1 MRNSMKRL
9 KTMKNTFSLILIA
22 SMLMLASCE
31 IPTDLNDNPNGL
43 SLDKVDANL
52 FLNGAQLANI
62 MVQNS
67 HLNRISG
74 MFSGQLVGY
83 TSLYSN
89 IYGYSLSTVES
100 NDEWNGC
107 YTGVLTN
114 VRYIREKAPDDL
126 LLVGISKVMEAHAVG
141 TLAILMGDVPYTET
155 GNDAI
160 EDPVFDSQ
168 VSVLNAMSLLLDD
181 AISDLGSANP
191 SVNWGDSDIYYD
203 GDRDKWVAAAY
214 TLKARYALIQKEYSA
229 ALVAATNGILS
240 SADDMNFIP
249 RTSDETD
256 MDKNL
261 FNAILA
267 GSRTGDLGNNGSY
280 LLELLNDTTSAY
292 RGNAKTIE
300 FARHNY
306 YKIDENSSTDNLGV
320 IEALEPMPMVTYFE
334 NQLIMAE
341 AAARTGGGG
350 LDYLNEYR
358 AWLASGGRLNDT
370 FNTPFDTTFATDT
383 TSTGEDTTWIVFI
396 DTLIQYDA
404 YEAAD
409 FESGG
414 MENSDGVS
422 AETALLREIIEERYV
437 SGFGTFMPF
446 NDHRRLR
453 GDSETD
459 LIVPFPL
466 NTTAAEADGHVERL
480 PYAQDELTSNSNM
493 TEDPGL
499 YEKTEV
505 NR

>member
-1 MRNSMKRL
+1 MKNSMKGL
-9 KTMKNTFSLILIA
+9 KIMKNTFSLILIA

-31 IPTDLNDNPNGL
+31 IPTDLNDNPNEITL
-43 SLDKVDANL
+43 QDVDASL

-67 HLNRISG
+67 HLNRITG
-74 MFSGQLVGY
+74 MFSGQLIGY

-114 VRYIREKAPDDL
+114 VRHIVEAVPDDK
-126 LLVGISKVMEAHAVG
+126 LLVGIAKVIEAHAVG
-141 TLAILMGDVPYTET
+141 TLAILMGDVPYSEAV
-155 GNDAI
+155 NDAV

-168 VSVLNAMSLLLDD
+168 LEVLAAVTTLLDG
-181 AISDLGSANP
+181 AISDLGSASSRP
-191 SVNWGDSDIYYD
+191 ESYDIYYD
-203 GDRDKWVAAAY
+203 GDKDKWLAAAY
-214 TLKARYALIQKEYSA
+214 TLKARYALIQSNYSA
-229 ALVAATNGILS
+229 ALTAANMGISS

-249 RTSDETD
+249 RGDAAVSEG
-256 MDKNL
+256 DKNL
-261 FNAILA
+261 FNAILS

-292 RGNAKTIE
+292 RGNAKTNE
-300 FARHNY
+300 TARHNY
-306 YKIDENSSTDNLGV
+306 YKIDETSGEGNLGV
-320 IEALEPMPMVTYFE
+320 IERFEPMPMVTYSE
-334 NQLIMAE
+334 NQLIKAE
-341 AAARTGGGG
+341 AAARTGADG
-350 LDYLNEYR
+350 LGHLNDYR
-358 AWLASGGRLNDT
+358 AWLASGGRLNAT
-370 FNTPFDTTFATDT
+370 FNSDTT
-383 TSTGEDTTWIVFI
+383 
-396 DTLIQYDA
+396 IQYDA
-404 YEAAD
+404 YVSAD
-409 FESGG
+409 FASGG

-437 SGFGTFMPF
+437 SGFGTYMPF

-453 GDSETD
+453 GDGETD

-466 NTTAAEADGHVERL
+466 NPGGSAHVERI

-499 YEKTEV
+499 YAKTKV
-505 NR
+505 NGGS

>member
-1 MRNSMKRL
+1 MKNSMKGL
-9 KTMKNTFSLILIA
+9 KIMKNTFSLILIA

-31 IPTDLNDNPNGL
+31 IPTDLNDNPNEITL
-43 SLDKVDANL
+43 QDVDASL

-67 HLNRISG
+67 HLNRITG
-74 MFSGQLVGY
+74 MFSGQLIGY

-114 VRYIREKAPDDL
+114 VRHIVEAVPDDK
-126 LLVGISKVMEAHAVG
+126 LLVGIAKVIEAHAVG
-141 TLAILMGDVPYTET
+141 TLAILMGDVPYSEAV
-155 GNDAI
+155 NDAV

-168 VSVLNAMSLLLDD
+168 LEVLAAVTTLLDG
-181 AISDLGSANP
+181 AISDLGSASSRP
-191 SVNWGDSDIYYD
+191 ESYDIYYD
-203 GDRDKWVAAAY
+203 GDKDKWLAAAY
-214 TLKARYALIQKEYSA
+214 TLKARYALIQSNYSA
-229 ALVAATNGILS
+229 ALTAANMGISS

-249 RTSDETD
+249 RGDAAVSEG
-256 MDKNL
+256 DKNL
-261 FNAILA
+261 FNAILS

-292 RGNAKTIE
+292 RGNAKTNE
-300 FARHNY
+300 TARHNY
-306 YKIDENSSTDNLGV
+306 YKIDETSGEGNLGV
-320 IEALEPMPMVTYFE
+320 IERFEPMPMVTYSE
-334 NQLIMAE
+334 NQLIKAE
-341 AAARTGGGG
+341 AAARTGADG
-350 LDYLNEYR
+350 LGHLNDYR
-358 AWLASGGRLNDT
+358 AWLASGGRLNAT
-370 FNTPFDTTFATDT
+370 FNSDTT
-383 TSTGEDTTWIVFI
+383 
-396 DTLIQYDA
+396 IQYDA
-404 YEAAD
+404 YVSAD
-409 FESGG
+409 FASGG

-437 SGFGTFMPF
+437 SGFGTYMPF

-453 GDSETD
+453 GDGETD

-466 NTTAAEADGHVERL
+466 NPGGSAHVERI

-499 YEKTEV
+499 YVKTEV
-505 NR
+505 NQ